1 MKFLALPA
9 FLYCFILVSCGDGG
23 HSPKS
28 SPVADT
34 AKYYSLDAFYR
45 SQLEYVELRNFP
57 MYRVRIVNGRKD
69 SAAFSK
75 DDFSALAGRL
85 FPTQTFAQKDKAL
98 YRETVFEDQSTESY
112 TLNYTATDTAPD
124 VRSVDILLD
133 RLSNAVKRV
142 FVKSLYRAGGDTT
155 VEQVFGLKSY
165 KSMQLNRTIT
175 APGYRSTELNYIN
188 WNDKP

>member
-9 FLYCFILVSCGDGG
+9 LLSCFILVSCGHGG

-45 SQLEYVELRNFP
+45 EQLQYVELRNFP
-57 MYRVRIVNGRKD
+57 MYRVRIVDGRKD
-69 SAAFSK
+69 SAALGK
-75 DDFSALAGRL
+75 NDFSALARQL
-85 FPTQTFAQKDKAL
+85 FPTQAFAQKDKAL
-98 YRETVFEDQSTESY
+98 YRETVFEDETTESY
-112 TLNYTATDTAPD
+112 TLNYTTTDPVPD

-133 RLSNAVKRV
+133 RLSNTVKRV
-142 FVKSLYRAGGDTT
+142 FVKSLYRGGGDTT